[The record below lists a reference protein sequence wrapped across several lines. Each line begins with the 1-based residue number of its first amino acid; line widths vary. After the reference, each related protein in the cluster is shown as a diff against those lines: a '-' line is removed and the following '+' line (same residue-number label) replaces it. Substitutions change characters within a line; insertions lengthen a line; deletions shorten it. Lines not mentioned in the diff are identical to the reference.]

1 MNDKKVGHVPKHEKT
16 KNANLKMASTTR
28 DRTAGRKEEFTTWR
42 IPGMR
47 DIMKE
52 VEDNIG
58 RKTIYGRQE
67 MKPPMACTRRKSGSD
82 VE

>member
-1 MNDKKVGHVPKHEKT
+1 MIE
-16 KNANLKMASTTR
+16 LW
-28 DRTAGRKEEFTTWR
+28 KEERQEFPRWK

-58 RKTIYGRQE
+58 RKLFMRTSK
-67 MKPPMACTRRKSGSD
+67 MKTRMAFMRRKSRFD